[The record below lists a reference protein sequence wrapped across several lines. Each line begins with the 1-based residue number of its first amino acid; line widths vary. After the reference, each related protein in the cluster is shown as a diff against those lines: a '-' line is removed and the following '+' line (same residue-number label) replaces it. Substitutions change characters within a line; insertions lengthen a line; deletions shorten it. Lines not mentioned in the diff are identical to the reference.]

1 MKIKVAFYKGKG
13 NCVNTIVRWWT
24 NSVYSHAELILD
36 DNITWIGISPFVKS
50 KINKRIIL
58 ATTKAK
64 EIYSNFKF
72 KKDDTLLFGRESSG
86 VPERIHKNTKF
97 TFDKEYL

>member
-1 MKIKVAFYKGKG
+1 MIKFYKNYENFEK
-13 NCVNTIVRWWT
+13 
-24 NSVYSHAELILD
+24 A
-36 DNITWIGISPFVKS
+36 

-97 TFDKEYL
+97 KIKIPMVENKRSLNLATSAAIIISESLRQTLY